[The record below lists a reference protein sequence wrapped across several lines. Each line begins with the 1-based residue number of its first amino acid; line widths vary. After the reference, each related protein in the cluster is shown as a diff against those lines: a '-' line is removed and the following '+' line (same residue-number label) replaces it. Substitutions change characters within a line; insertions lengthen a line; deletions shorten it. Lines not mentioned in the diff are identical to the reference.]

1 MSSSGVDDLFGTSDT
16 NESETRFTDFFG
28 RFVNRDT
35 AQLIIDWLLDR
46 MIRNWAKYGE
56 LITLDEYNKKYEGR
70 NGNYGFDVHD
80 PLNIV
85 VQYGTDFMVL
95 HYDPVIDK
103 IPFLKERQDTIPG
116 FSTWLPSMKSILL
129 ESFITLRNMMESQT
143 TVTPVSEFT
152 QVSFAHQIGA
162 VARLRA
168 RIDCITAPR
177 LPRCHVK
184 LGWNERWEEIQI
196 GVVKILQNEDI
207 QIVAFSFHFGKEDRN
222 KFKKTCTRIR
232 RVGDGHELDPDIFQ
246 VWNRERRHGST
257 LPSVAEMRESFA
269 RQPRPASDSSDSSEF
284 ASDAAS
290 DADDNDDDSGTEK
303 MAWSYRPLDFSDV
316 EGEGPFNIDNWHTFN
331 YGDLKEL
338 VFSWG
343 IRGALLIPVR
353 WPATEETHGIMLT
366 I

>member
-152 QVSFAHQIGA
+152 QVSFAHQ
-162 VARLRA
+162 VRCFPLRL
-168 RIDCITAPR
+168 T
-177 LPRCHVK
+177 
-184 LGWNERWEEIQI
+184 
-196 GVVKILQNEDI
+196 
-207 QIVAFSFHFGKEDRN
+207 
-222 KFKKTCTRIR
+222 KKTC
-232 RVGDGHELDPDIFQ
+232 
-246 VWNRERRHGST
+246 
-257 LPSVAEMRESFA
+257 
-269 RQPRPASDSSDSSEF
+269 
-284 ASDAAS
+284 
-290 DADDNDDDSGTEK
+290 
-303 MAWSYRPLDFSDV
+303 
-316 EGEGPFNIDNWHTFN
+316 
-331 YGDLKEL
+331 
-338 VFSWG
+338 
-343 IRGALLIPVR
+343 
-353 WPATEETHGIMLT
+353 
-366 I
+366 